1 MQTIQL
7 AIGDRSYA
15 TALREMLLRNGNW
28 DVCCVDAPN
37 LGLGGVVVL
46 DRISLEGRA
55 MSLVDPQR
63 VVLITRNNP
72 EDLSRA
78 WEAGIVSLVFEND
91 PIHTAMLAVMAA
103 SMRVA
108 KDARKPSR
116 TTGLSPEPNGG
127 KAADVS
133 LRKEPAPDP
142 RNDGP
147 HGGGNRH

>member
-28 DVCCVDAPN
+28 DVFCVEAPN
-37 LGLGGVVVL
+37 PGLGGVVVL

-55 MSLVDPQR
+55 MSLVDPER

-78 WEAGIVSLVFEND
+78 WEAGIVSLVFESD

-108 KDARKPSR
+108 KDARKPSK
-116 TTGLSPEPNGG
+116 TPALGPEPNCG
-127 KAADVS
+127 KAPDAS
-133 LRKEPAPDP
+133 LRKEPAPET
-142 RNDGP
+142 RNDAP
-147 HGGGNRH
+147 YGGGNRR